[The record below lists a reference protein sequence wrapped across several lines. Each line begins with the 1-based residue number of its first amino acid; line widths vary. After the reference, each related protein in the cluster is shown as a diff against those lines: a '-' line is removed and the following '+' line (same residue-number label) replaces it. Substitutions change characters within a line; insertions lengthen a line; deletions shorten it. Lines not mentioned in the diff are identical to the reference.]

1 MNAEYTTFGSD
12 SNVHG
17 IYYSLP
23 ITTYAMK
30 KNAFLPLLFLAHF
43 ASTQTLF
50 VDTMQYAPA
59 DLVMDFF
66 DGTCV
71 EVSSVE
77 FLGQPRQLAFFEGS
91 QSGLGVN
98 AGILFTT
105 GEAQVAVGPNDK
117 DAASNG
123 FGIATPDALMES
135 IIGGTPF
142 DRSMLHLSIVPHT
155 DSIGFQYVFA
165 SEEYC
170 EYVNTQFN
178 DAFGFWI
185 KGPGASNPDGSPRN
199 IALVPGTT
207 TPVTINNVNFAS
219 NSAYYI
225 NNTPDSGNL
234 CGLPPTPPTITMDA
248 VQFDGLLT
256 VLTASATVVPDETY
270 EVWIGIADVSDGV
283 WDSGIFLSVE
293 SLCGDSLLS
302 PVAGFNI
309 QIDGSTVNFANAT
322 KYATAWNWDFGD
334 GEISTERYPAHTYA
348 NLNQQ
353 YTVRLIATN
362 WCCSD
367 TSYLTVGAS
376 GIQEEETPKFN
387 IYPTQFSDELVIDPA
402 DANLSGEMVLSDISG
417 QTLLR
422 RSFSGKTILR
432 TEALP
437 KGVYF
442 LHVQALGKHT
452 LTQKLVK

>member
-1 MNAEYTTFGSD
+1 MKNLAFLPPAAFSSAKTFLKS
-12 SNVHG
+12 SRA
-17 IYYSLP
+17 L
-23 ITTYAMK
+23 
-30 KNAFLPLLFLAHF
+30 FLPLLFFGHF
-43 ASTQTLF
+43 ASAQTLF

-59 DLVMDFF
+59 DIVMDFF
-66 DGTCV
+66 NGTCV
-71 EVSSVE
+71 DVTSVE
-77 FLGQPRQLAFFEGS
+77 YFGEPKQLTFFEGS

-105 GEAQVAVGPNDK
+105 GDAQVAVGPNDK
-117 DAASNG
+117 DGASNG
-123 FGIATPDALMES
+123 YGIGTPDSLLQS
-135 IIGGTPF
+135 ITAGATF

-199 IALVPGTT
+199 IALVPGTL
-207 TPVTINNVNFAS
+207 TPVAINNVNHLT

-225 NNTPDSGNL
+225 NNIATANNCGQTPA
-234 CGLPPTPPTITMDA
+234 PPTIAMDA

-256 VLTASATVVPDETY
+256 VLTAKAIVVPNETY
-270 EVWIGIADVSDGV
+270 EVWIGITDVGDGV

-302 PVAGFNI
+302 PVAGFNANVN
-309 QIDGSTVNFANAT
+309 GTTVGFANT
-322 KYATAWNWDFGD
+322 TRYATAWNWDFGD
-334 GEISTERYPAHTYA
+334 GGTSTERYPSHNYA

-367 TSYLTVGAS
+367 TSYLIVGVSA
-376 GIQEEETPKFN
+376 IQEEEAPKLN

-402 DANLSGEMVLSDISG
+402 DDSLSGEIVLSDISG
-417 QTLLR
+417 QTLLS
-422 RSFSGKTILR
+422 RSFSGKTVLR

-442 LHVQALGKHT
+442 LNINVLGKKAVI
-452 LTQKLVK
+452 QKLVK

>member
-1 MNAEYTTFGSD
+1 MKNLAFLPSTAISSAKSFAKS
-12 SNVHG
+12 SR
-17 IYYSLP
+17 SL
-23 ITTYAMK
+23 
-30 KNAFLPLLFLAHF
+30 FLPLLFLCHF
-43 ASTQTLF
+43 ASTQSLF

-59 DLVMDFF
+59 DIVMDFF
-66 DGTCV
+66 NGTCV
-71 EVSSVE
+71 DVSSVE
-77 FLGQPRQLAFFEGS
+77 FFGEPKQLAFFEGS

-105 GEAQVAVGPNDK
+105 GDAIVAVGPNDS
-117 DAASNG
+117 DGASGGYGNL
-123 FGIATPDALMES
+123 TPDSMLES
-135 IIGGTPF
+135 ISGGVLF

-199 IALVPGTT
+199 IALVPGTL
-207 TPVTINNVNFAS
+207 TPVAINNVNFLS
-219 NSAYYI
+219 NSGFYI
-225 NNTPDSGNL
+225 NNTPASGNL
-234 CGLPPTPPTITMDA
+234 CGQSPTPPAPSMDA
-248 VQFDGLLT
+248 VQYDGFLS
-256 VLTASATVVPDETY
+256 VLTASAIVVPDETY
-270 EVWIGIADVSDGV
+270 EVWIGITDVGDGI

-302 PVAGFNI
+302 PIAGFNTNVN
-309 QIDGSTVNFANAT
+309 GTTVDFANTT

-334 GEISTERYPAHTYA
+334 GSSSIERYPAHTYA

-362 WCCSD
+362 YCCSD
-367 TSYLTVGAS
+367 TSYLTVGVSA
-376 GIQEEETPKFN
+376 IKEEEAPKLS

-402 DANLSGEMVLSDISG
+402 DASLSGEIVLSDISG
-417 QTLLR
+417 QNLLR
-422 RSFSGKTILR
+422 RTFSGRTVLR
-432 TEALP
+432 TESLP

-442 LHVQALGKHT
+442 LNVNVAGKRSVV
-452 LTQKLVK
+452 QKLVK

>member
-1 MNAEYTTFGSD
+1 
-12 SNVHG
+12 
-17 IYYSLP
+17 
-23 ITTYAMK
+23 MK
-30 KNAFLPLLFLAHF
+30 KLIHFTAYAFSSLKTCTKALLPLLFLTHF
-43 ASTQTLF
+43 ASAQALF

-59 DLVMDFF
+59 DIVTDFF
-66 DGTCV
+66 NGTCV
-71 EVSSVE
+71 DVTSVE
-77 FLGQPRQLAFFEGS
+77 FFGEPKQLAFFEGS

-105 GEAQVAVGPNDK
+105 GDAIVAVGPNDMDGK
-117 DAASNG
+117 TGGYGN
-123 FGIATPDALMES
+123 ATPDSLLES
-135 IIGGTPF
+135 ISGGFLF

-199 IALVPGTT
+199 IALVPGTS
-207 TPVTINNVNFAS
+207 TPVAINNVNFLS
-219 NSAYYI
+219 NSGFYV
-225 NNTPDSGNL
+225 NNTPATGNL
-234 CGLPPTPPTITMDA
+234 CGQWPTPPTPAMDA
-248 VQFDGLLT
+248 VQYDGFLS
-256 VLTASATVVPDETY
+256 VLTASAVVVPDETY

-293 SLCGDSLLS
+293 SLCGDSLLN
-302 PVAGFNI
+302 PVAGFNT
-309 QIDGSTVNFANAT
+309 QVNGTTVGFANT
-322 KYATAWNWDFGD
+322 SKYATAWNWDFGD
-334 GEISTERYPAHTYA
+334 GSTSTERYPTHNYA

-367 TSYLTVGAS
+367 TSYLTVGVSA
-376 GIQEEETPKFN
+376 IAEAEAPKLN

-402 DANLSGEMVLSDISG
+402 DSSLSGEIVLSDISG
-417 QTLLR
+417 QAILR
-422 RSFSGKTILR
+422 RSFSGRTVLR
-432 TEALP
+432 TESLP

-442 LHVQALGKHT
+442 LNVNVLGKKSVVH
-452 LTQKLVK
+452 KLVK